1 MQHKLAQLTK
11 DLKTARE
18 ELVTK
23 NLKMEELQDQL
34 KQLLESNKPTI
45 ENNDKLIKQLIKE
58 IEDKILTMVV
68 GMKFTF
74 WNILLF

>member
-1 MQHKLAQLTK
+1 
-11 DLKTARE
+11 
-18 ELVTK
+18 
-23 NLKMEELQDQL
+23 MEELQDQL